1 MSQVAEHGSTGGE
14 KTTSGDTSETQASI
28 RRAEATSKT
37 RCRAIILV
45 PFFALLS
52 GPVWCATALP
62 EPLTLQAAL
71 DSAHNPAHFEL
82 IEIEQRLQ
90 ARAAEFGI
98 ERGNNDFRLDLT
110 GRLREVGLNDTAD
123 DNGEDDGGDNAASL
137 ILSKP
142 LYDFGLQDSLESRN
156 ELQMHALQQQQVL
169 LIEQRRLQILEKY
182 FAVLNADNHFLSE
195 NEALAI
201 GFIRYDNAVQDQELG
216 LASEIEVLRLQTE
229 YEMIRQKRQLA
240 EQHQRLSRSILA
252 EAMGYPGQLSSE
264 LEKPQIDTQRK
275 LPGDINAL
283 VTRVLHNSL
292 EARVAAANTRAA
304 QAAIAIADAEGGPSL
319 DLELELSTYER
330 ETRTRDD
337 WRAGL
342 YIEIPLYSDSSPARV
357 NLAMAQYR
365 QALASQQQ
373 LESQLR
379 LEVLRL
385 WQQLQ
390 RLQLE
395 IVGRNIE
402 QEYRDRYLDRS
413 RAEYE
418 LEYKSDLGDSM
429 VLYSRSN
436 AERLRA
442 LYAFELAWQRLASLA
457 GAQYLKAS
465 NSTQ

>member
-1 MSQVAEHGSTGGE
+1 M
-14 KTTSGDTSETQASI
+14 QA
-28 RRAEATSKT
+28 RLLAL
-37 RCRAIILV
+37 IL
-45 PFFALLS
+45 ALLS
-52 GPVWCATALP
+52 APAWCAEPLP
-62 EPLTLQAAL
+62 EPLTLEAAL
-71 DSAHNPAHFEL
+71 DSAQNPTHFEM

-90 ARAAEFGI
+90 ALAAEFGI
-98 ERGNNDFRLDLT
+98 ERSNNDFRLDLT
-110 GRLREVGLNDTAD
+110 GRLREVGLNDVAKD
-123 DNGEDDGGDNAASL
+123 SGENDGGDNAASL

-142 LYDFGLQDSLESRN
+142 LYDFGLLDSLESRK
-156 ELQMHALQQQQVL
+156 ELQIRALEQQKIL

-182 FAVLNADNHFLSE
+182 FAVLNADNRFLSE

-216 LASEIEVLRLQTE
+216 LVSEIEVLHLQAE
-229 YEMIRQKRQLA
+229 YEVIRQKRQLA

-264 LEKPQIDTQRK
+264 LEKPRIDDRRK
-275 LPGDINAL
+275 LPVDVDAL
-283 VTRVLHNSL
+283 VMRALQTSL

-304 QAAIAIADAEGGPSL
+304 QAAIAIAESEGGPSL
-319 DLELELSTYER
+319 DLELEVSTFER

-342 YIEIPLYSDSSPARV
+342 YLEIPIYSSSSPARV

-365 QALASQQQ
+365 QALAGQQQ
-373 LESQLR
+373 LESHLR

-395 IVGRNIE
+395 IAGRNIE
-402 QEYRDRYLDRS
+402 QDYRDRYLDRS

-418 LEYKSDLGDSM
+418 LEYKTDLGDSM

-442 LYAFELAWQRLASLA
+442 LYAFELAYQRLSALV
-457 GAQYLKAS
+457 GAQYLEAS